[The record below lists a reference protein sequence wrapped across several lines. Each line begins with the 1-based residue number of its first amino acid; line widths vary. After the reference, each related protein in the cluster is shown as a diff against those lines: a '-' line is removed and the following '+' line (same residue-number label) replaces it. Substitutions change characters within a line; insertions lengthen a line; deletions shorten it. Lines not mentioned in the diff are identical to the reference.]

1 MAFDYDACGN
11 RISRNV
17 QFGKISENGRSVE
30 NPQGLASIVMDQIG
44 GMKLIIYPNPTK
56 GLFLVEL
63 DKEWMGTHLQVV
75 LLTSHG
81 DALTKRSL
89 TVGTEEFD
97 LSNYPAG
104 VYLLQFVV
112 GEESQI
118 WKIVKY

>member
-1 MAFDYDACGN
+1 
-11 RISRNV
+11 
-17 QFGKISENGRSVE
+17 
-30 NPQGLASIVMDQIG
+30 
-44 GMKLIIYPNPTK
+44 MKLSIYPNPTK